1 MKLIHFSDTHL
12 GYSEGTKIDTETG
25 INLREADT
33 YRAFSEVINHIAQIK
48 PDLIIHSGDLFD
60 NPRPSNRTINFALRE
75 IKRISKLDIPFV
87 LISGNHSTPRVRTS
101 GSIFESFALFDNI
114 YPVYGLD
121 HQEIKIND
129 ISIHCLP
136 HMLTE
141 QEMQSAFS
149 KLKPNPRSN
158 ANIIAAHVGIT
169 AETQYKMGEFN
180 EQIVPYSTLA
190 KKRNFDYIALGHYHR
205 NVKLTDNAYYAGSTE
220 RFSFDDAAQDKGF
233 LLVSLDKSN
242 TDAKFMPLDIREMLL
257 IEPIDCADLTVQ
269 EIVRTLEEK
278 INNKIKD
285 KIALITLVN
294 LSRHKY
300 VELDFAKMKDL
311 TSQAAY
317 VKFDYR
323 LVTEE
328 GEPVAQTAIGTLTT
342 EFETF
347 LSRQKIGDLSK
358 ARLKEMGIDYLTRA
372 ILPEEI

>member
-1 MKLIHFSDTHL
+1 MKIIHFSDTHL
-12 GYSEGTKIDTETG
+12 GYSEGTKTDTETG
-25 INLREADT
+25 INLREADI
-33 YRAFSEVINHIAQIK
+33 YRAFSRVVDYIAQLK
-48 PDLIIHSGDLFD
+48 PDLIVHSGDLFD
-60 NPRPSNRTINFALRE
+60 NPRPSNRTINFALKE

-114 YPVYGLD
+114 RPVYGLD
-121 HQEIKIND
+121 YQQIN
-129 ISIHCLP
+129 INGIAIHCLP

-141 QEMQSAFS
+141 QEMQRAFNN
-149 KLKPNPRSN
+149 LKPNPRSD
-158 ANIIAAHVGIT
+158 ANIIVAHAGIT
-169 AETQYKMGEFN
+169 AQTQYKMGEFN
-180 EQIVPYSTLA
+180 EQIVPFSTLA

-205 NVKLTDNAYYAGSTE
+205 NVKLADNAYYAGSTE

-233 LLVSLDKSN
+233 LLVNLDKGN
-242 TDAKFMPLDIREMLL
+242 PDAKFMPLDIREMFL
-257 IEPIDCADLTVQ
+257 IEPIDCADLTVHK
-269 EIVRTLEEK
+269 IIKTLEK
-278 INNKIKD
+278 RINNKIKD
-285 KIALITLVN
+285 NIVHVTLAN

-317 VKFDYR
+317 VKFDYQ
-323 LVTEE
+323 LVTEG

-347 LSRQKIGDLSK
+347 LSRQKIGDLNK
-358 ARLKEMGIDYLTRA
+358 ARLKEMGIDYLTRV